1 MTQPASASGA
11 TASVATASGATAS
24 IASALGAADIARRLG
39 QHSPTDEQAAVIEAG
54 LHPLLVVAGA
64 GSGKTETMAARV
76 VWLVASGLVAPDRV
90 LGLTFTRKAAG
101 ELADR
106 VRLRLRQLRAAGG
119 LPVLDDLTDIG
130 EPTVSTY
137 HSYAAS
143 VVGDHGLRIG
153 VEPGSRLLG
162 EAASWQLA
170 QEVVEGWGDDL
181 VRVDRA
187 PDTVVEGLV
196 ALSAEC
202 AEHLVD
208 PDDLGGYL
216 DHLLDLVATLPKDD
230 KGGAPARPSKSSA
243 AGKALAAL
251 QARRHLV
258 PLLVAYAKRKR
269 ELEAMDFGD
278 QVALAARLARD
289 VQEVGAGERARFDV
303 VLLDE
308 YQDTSFAQLELLR
321 NLFGGGHAVTAV
333 GDPHQSIYGWR
344 GASAGNLERF
354 VTDFPRADGMPAEVK
369 PLSTSWRNDSAILDA
384 ANALAAPLR
393 DRSTVPVSP
402 LVARPGAGPG
412 RVQAR
417 WFQTVDDENG
427 WLATQLAGLWRTEDD
442 DVAQGKPR
450 STMAVLCRKRSQ
462 FAAIEKALRDA
473 GLPVEVVGLGGL
485 LERPEVVDVV
495 STLRVLHDPTRGDA
509 LMRLL
514 TGPRWRIGPR
524 DLETLGEWAAHLRR
538 STVPDPGHATPDR
551 DHAVLHPTPDR
562 DHVVLHAEDGASADP
577 VDPVLPDA
585 VEDRSIIDALDVL
598 PPPSWRGPHG
608 RGFSSSGYQRLT
620 ALSRELRRLR
630 RRTNLPLAELVS
642 EVERALLLDVELAA
656 VPGTSPAAA
665 RAQLDAFTDVAAS
678 FADSADRPT
687 LGAFLAWLTAA
698 EKRERGLQQAEEAD
712 EDVSLAPEGFEPS
725 RTAVQL
731 LTVHASKG
739 LEWDVVAVPGLVEG
753 SFPSGKASQGQDSD
767 SGWLTGLG
775 PLPYDLRGD
784 RDSLPVWHW
793 RAATHLKELEQAT
806 DRFKLD
812 CGAHQEG
819 EERRL
824 AYVAATRARRI
835 LLLSGAWWGDGKG
848 HRMPSRYLR
857 EVSESFARDRRFD
870 VEGLAAEQLDAG
882 PEEPTNPR
890 LAAPER
896 KPWPY
901 DPLGARRPTV
911 EAAAAAVLKALKED
925 GDTQRREDDHRSE
938 WSAEVDRLLAERTA
952 AANPTRE
959 VDLPVH
965 LSASRVVQLAADPA
979 ALAEQIRRPMP
990 TEPRPQ
996 TRRGTAFHAW
1006 LEERF
1011 RAETLVDLWDLPG
1024 ASDEDAAP
1032 DEELP
1037 RLKET
1042 FLASEWANRTPEA
1055 VEVDVETPV
1064 AGVVLRGRID
1074 AVFRRADGGYD
1085 VVDWKTG
1092 RPPTGD
1098 RLRAAAM
1105 QLAVYRLAWARL
1117 RGLSIE
1123 MVGAAFFY
1131 ASTGETVRPA
1141 DNLDESALVALVT
1154 GIS

>member
-1 MTQPASASGA
+1 MSASGGP
-11 TASVATASGATAS
+11 TAGAP
-24 IASALGAADIARRLG
+24 ALSAADIARRLG

-119 LPVLDDLTDIG
+119 LPVLDDLVEIG

-137 HSYAAS
+137 HSYAAA

-181 VRVDRA
+181 VGVERA
-187 PDTVVEGLV
+187 PETVVEGLV

-208 PDDLGGYL
+208 PADLGGYL
-216 DHLLDLVATLPKDD
+216 DHLLDLAATLPKDD

-278 QVALAARLARD
+278 QVALAAHLARH
-289 VQEVGAGERARFDV
+289 VKEVGEGERARFDV

-354 VTDFPRADGMPAEVK
+354 VTDFPRADGQPAQIAS
-369 PLSTSWRNDSAILDA
+369 LSTSWRNDSAILGV
-384 ANALAAPLR
+384 ANVLAAPLR
-393 DRSTVPVSP
+393 ERSTVPVQPLSP
-402 LVARPGAGPG
+402 RPGAGPG
-412 RVQAR
+412 RVHAR
-417 WFQTVDDENG
+417 WFQTVDDENTA
-427 WLATQLAGLWRTEDD
+427 LASQLADLWHSEDE
-442 DVAQGKPR
+442 DVARGKPR

-462 FAAIEKALRDA
+462 FTGVEKALRAA

-485 LERPEVVDVV
+485 LERPEIVDVV

-509 LMRLL
+509 LVRLL

-538 STVPDPGHATPDR
+538 QSGTSQTPSPRDHAVPPVTAARDRAAPQSPDR
-551 DHAVLHPTPDR
+551 DHAVLHPG
-562 DHVVLHAEDGASADP
+562 EP
-577 VDPVLPDA
+577 VPTDQTDPVLADA
-585 VEDRSIIDALDVL
+585 VDDRSIIDALDVL
-598 PPPSWRGPHG
+598 PPASWRGSHG
-608 RGFSSSGYQRLT
+608 RGFSSAGYQRLT

-642 EVERALLLDVELAA
+642 EVEHALLLDIELAA
-656 VPGTSPAAA
+656 VPGTSPSAA

-687 LGAFLAWLTAA
+687 LGGFLAWLTAA

-753 SFPSGKASQGQDSD
+753 SFPSGKTSQGQDSD

-775 PLPYDLRGD
+775 ALPYDLRGD
-784 RDSLPVWHW
+784 LDSLPVWHW
-793 RAATHLKELEQAT
+793 RSAAHLKELEEAT
-806 DRFKLD
+806 NRFKLD
-812 CGAHQEG
+812 CGAHQEA

-835 LLLSGAWWGDGKG
+835 LLLSGAWWGDTKG
-848 HRMPSRYLR
+848 ERKPSRYLR
-857 EVSESFARDRRFD
+857 EVADAFADDPRVDA
-870 VEGLAAEQLDAG
+870 VGLAAEQIDAG
-882 PEEPTNPR
+882 PDEEANPR

-911 EAAAAAVLKALKED
+911 EAAAAAVLAALDEDDDTHERED
-925 GDTQRREDDHRSE
+925 GHPRE
-938 WSAEVDRLLAERTA
+938 WSAEVDRLLAERA
-952 AANPTRE
+952 AAVNPVRE

-965 LSASRVVQLAADPA
+965 LSASRVVQLAADPT

-996 TRRGTAFHAW
+996 SRRGTAFHAW

-1042 FLASEWANRTPEA
+1042 FLASEWAARTPEA

-1074 AVFRRADGGYD
+1074 AVFRRPDGGYD

-1092 RPPTGD
+1092 HPPAGD
-1098 RLRAAAM
+1098 RLQAAAM

-1117 RGLSIE
+1117 HRLPLQR
-1123 MVGAAFFY
+1123 VGAAFFY
-1131 ASTGETVRPA
+1131 ASTGETIRPA
-1141 DNLDESALVALVT
+1141 DELDEAALVALVT
-1154 GIS
+1154 GVQG